1 MVYGQGGVRG
11 IRCNLS
17 YREHKVLPLVE
28 IRRIAP
34 DFYTYS
40 VRAGHGDACHTEDAL
55 GSLERCLND
64 AGDSLGHYFPTVSL
78 CLDGQ
83 DLGCYSVQRLLLTPI
98 SLAAE
103 LLIKAQPAA
112 LHA

>member
-1 MVYGQGGVRG
+1 M
-11 IRCNLS
+11 
-17 YREHKVLPLVE
+17 LPLIE

-34 DFYTYS
+34 DSYTYS
-40 VRAGHGDACHTEDAL
+40 VRAGHGDACHSEDSL

-64 AGDSLGHYFPTVSL
+64 AGDSLGHYFPTVNV

-83 DLGCYSVQRLLLTPI
+83 DLGCYAVQRLLLNPI
-98 SLAAE
+98 GLAAE
-103 LLIKAQPAA
+103 LMVKATGPAA